1 MDPISTTMTIMT
13 GLGQAIEL
21 TKNLR
26 DADLKLNEAENKF
39 KIAELYNALSDI
51 KMNVADLKSEV
62 LNKDEIIKSLQ
73 AKLKME
79 TEMKWE
85 DPFYF
90 HHRPDGSK
98 DGPFCQQ
105 CYDTKKQS
113 VRLPKGDGAWLL
125 CNTCKSSY
133 DNPYAIPHP
142 HVMSSSSSGPNGWMG
157 S

>member
-62 LNKDEIIKSLQ
+62 LNKDEIIKELE
-73 AKLKME
+73 AKLKKE

-90 HHRPDGSK
+90 HHKNDGSK

-113 VRLPKGDGAWLL
+113 VRLPKGDGPWLT

-133 DNPYAIPHP
+133 DNPNGERASIGLAR
-142 HVMSSSSSGPNGWMG
+142 SSYDGPNGWME
-157 S
+157 